1 MDIKSEL
8 KRLIVDEVLVE
19 IDDYLDEILEIIASK
34 KEDASIKD
42 ELKNMQEMKKEFLEL
57 LDELEN
63 DELSNEECEDL
74 LEEIKAMIDEDFL
87 DE

>member
-63 DELSNEECEDL
+63 DELSNEEC
-74 LEEIKAMIDEDFL
+74 
-87 DE
+87 